1 MRLIDA
7 DALLKKKDEIYIPP
21 EDPEETWCFGANIEV
36 IHIDDVK
43 DATTIDPE
51 ELRPKGRWKY
61 KWDAEKDPK
70 RLFVRIVCSE
80 CNLHTGQRSNYCPNC
95 GARMEVT

>member
-21 EDPEETWCFGANIEV
+21 EDPEETWCFGTNVEV

-43 DATTIDPE
+43 EAPTINPE
-51 ELRPKGRWKY
+51 DLRPKGKWETKNVLIKSPFALNHYCSLCHDDGDYRY
-61 KWDAEKDPK
+61 K
-70 RLFVRIVCSE
+70 F
-80 CNLHTGQRSNYCPNC
+80 CPNC
-95 GARMEVT
+95 GAKMEE